1 MRALLLGDTH
11 IGAGAEYGA
20 QPGDR
25 LADQER
31 VLERIVDLAIE
42 QRVDAVL
49 HAGDMW
55 HRRRPTPAEYL
66 AVARPL
72 GRLQRELGCDVLAI
86 SGNHCV
92 EHPDLPIA
100 AELLTGLLD
109 VRREPG
115 LWHGPGVTV
124 CCLPWTPVSR
134 LVAQRGGGDR
144 DGLAQEAAQMLLSIA
159 RDLHAQALDGYT
171 VLLTHWSISGAFTP
185 TGAATDEFREVVL
198 PLEEVE
204 ALGFDAVVAGHIH
217 LPAIV
222 GDARLG
228 MGVVGQPVLYVGSP
242 FPVDFGEGDSL
253 HGVWILDTEAAE
265 PATFFPVDSRPFVT
279 IDVDLVAEAQAGSEL
294 QAAVDEGSL
303 KESWAPS
310 GWSEQKTVLVA
321 IGQHRVEDAVVRLRY
336 TATEEQARHVDHAA
350 VTAALLDAGAHRVY
364 AIQPTIL
371 RQNRVR
377 VEGLDEDLDP
387 MQAVGMWTAAEGLD
401 DARADQLAGV
411 ALGYVQQVPA

>member
-1 MRALLLGDTH
+1 MSRLLLTGDWH
-11 IGAGAEYGA
+11 VGSGAEYGA

-31 VLERIVDLAIE
+31 VLNEIVDIARD
-42 QRVDAVL
+42 QQVDAVL

-55 HRRRPTPAEYL
+55 HRRRPTPSEYL
-66 AVARPL
+66 AIARPL

-144 DGLAQEAAQMLLSIA
+144 DGIASEAAQMLLSIA
-159 RDLHAQALDGYT
+159 RDLQAQALDGYT

-204 ALGFDAVVAGHIH
+204 GLGFDAVVAGHIH
-217 LPAIV
+217 LPVII

-242 FPVDFGEGDSL
+242 FPVDFGEASSL

-265 PATFFPVDSRPFVT
+265 PARFFPVDSRPFVT
-279 IDVDLVAEAQAGSEL
+279 LDWNHDEDPGVYPEILNGDFSMSYLV
-294 QAAVDEGSL
+294 
-303 KESWAPS
+303 P
-310 GWSEQKTVLVA
+310 
-321 IGQHRVEDAVVRLRY
+321 DAVVRVRY
-336 TATEEQARHVDHAA
+336 TASEEQARHVDHTAL
-350 VTAALLDAGAHRVY
+350 TAALLDAGAHRVY

-411 ALGYVQQVPA
+411 ALGYVQQVPV

>member
-1 MRALLLGDTH
+1 MSKILCLGDSH
-11 IGAGAEYGA
+11 VGAGAEYGRN
-20 QPGDR
+20 PGDR
-25 LADQER
+25 LADQEE
-31 VLERIVDLAIE
+31 VLDRIVDLAIE
-42 QRVDAVL
+42 QQVDAVL

-55 HRRRPTPAEYL
+55 HRRRPTPSEYL

-72 GRLQRELGCDVLAI
+72 GRLQRDLGCDVVAI

-144 DGLAQEAAQMLLSIA
+144 DGLAQEAAQMLLTVA
-159 RDLHAQALDGYT
+159 RDLHSQALNGYT

-185 TGAATDEFREVVL
+185 TGAVTDEFREVVL

-217 LPAIV
+217 LPAII

-242 FPVDFGEGDSL
+242 FPVDFGEGATL

-279 IDVDLVAEAQAGSEL
+279 LDADLTGF
-294 QAAVDEGSL
+294 DEIPD
-303 KESWAPS
+303 ADF
-310 GWSEQKTVLVA
+310 LV
-321 IGQHRVEDAVVRLRY
+321 GYWNENVENAVVRARY
-336 TATEEQARHVDHAA
+336 TGTEGQARRIDHSAL
-350 VTAALLDAGAHRVY
+350 TAALLDAGAHRVY

-401 DARADQLAGV
+401 DARADQVAGV

>member
-1 MRALLLGDTH
+1 MSRLLLFGDTH
-11 IGAGAEYGA
+11 IGAGAEYGRN
-20 QPGDR
+20 PGDR
-25 LADQER
+25 LADEEQ
-31 VLERIVDLAIE
+31 VLDRIVDLALE
-42 QRVDAVL
+42 HSVDGVL

-66 AVARPL
+66 AVTRPL

-100 AELLTGLLD
+100 AELLTGMLD

-124 CCLPWTPVSR
+124 ACLPWTPVSR
-134 LVAQRGGGDR
+134 LVAQRNGGDR
-144 DGLAQEAAQMLLSIA
+144 DGLAGEAAQMLLTIA
-159 RDLHAQALDGYT
+159 RDLHAKSVDGYT
-171 VLLTHWSISGAFTP
+171 VLLTHWSISGGHTP
-185 TGAATDEFREVVL
+185 TGAITDEFREVVI
-198 PLEEVE
+198 PLDEIEG
-204 ALGFDAVVAGHIH
+204 LGFDAVIAGHIH
-217 LPAIV
+217 LPAII

-242 FPVDFGEGDSL
+242 FPIDFGEASSL
-253 HGVWILDTEAAE
+253 HGVWLLDTEAAE
-265 PATFFPVDSRPFVT
+265 PATFLPVDSRPFVT
-279 IDVDLVAEAQAGSEL
+279 LDYDLASPVDMEL
-294 QAAVDEGSL
+294 LAPTGTVIGRTMDGIVD
-303 KESWAPS
+303 
-310 GWSEQKTVLVA
+310 
-321 IGQHRVEDAVVRLRY
+321 DAVVRVRY
-336 TATEEQARHVDHAA
+336 SGTEEQARRVDHSA
-350 VTAALLDAGAHRVY
+350 VTAALLDAGAHKVY

-377 VEGLDEDLDP
+377 VEGLDEDLGP

-401 DARADQLAGV
+401 DARADEVAGV